1 MSYAVYHT
9 EKGSISSGGIGK
21 HIDREKG
28 AEHTY
33 KHSDPERRNLNENHI
48 INDHCK
54 KPLNLAISDR
64 IKEGYSAKNK
74 AGELKEIR
82 KDAVKYN
89 THILT
94 GSHEKMKEI
103 ENDPQ
108 MRKEWI
114 NQNLDFI
121 KKEFGEKNIVR
132 FAVHRDE
139 KTMHIHAVT
148 VNLTEDG
155 RLSAKEIVGNKKAM
169 QDRQDRY
176 ADQMKKF
183 GLERG
188 IRNTGTKHENQQEFY
203 ARMEKALED
212 GNKDA
217 PDDVKKA
224 VFGVEVGIDKDKTIE
239 NLKGENRSQKTA
251 LSMQKNELL
260 KIKEERKRE
269 AEYKTKITER
279 TKNIDEKLKY
289 TLLDDKIREKVKQEK
304 IDEIGKK
311 YGYDVKQKFNF
322 ISHSIQYK
330 TDDEISKSVSS
341 AVKKVSEEKKLNPI
355 DTALLMRSKEVKEV
369 AVHLKNERA
378 RRNDIDQ
385 NRSRNRGI

>member
-9 EKGSISSGGIGK
+9 EKGSTSSGGIGK

-33 KHSDPERRNLNENHI
+33 KHSDPERRHLNQNI
-48 INDHCK
+48 AVTPHCS
-54 KPLNLAISDR
+54 KPLNVAISDR

-82 KDAVKYN
+82 KDAVKFN

-108 MRKEWI
+108 KRKEWI
-114 NQNLDFI
+114 QDNLDFI

-132 FAVHRDE
+132 FSVHRDE

-155 RLSAKEIVGNKKAM
+155 RLSAKEIVGNKKVM
-169 QDRQDRY
+169 QERQDRY
-176 ADQMKKF
+176 ADQMHKF

-203 ARMEKALED
+203 ARMEKALQD
-212 GNKDA
+212 GNKNA
-217 PDDVKKA
+217 PEVVKKA
-224 VFGVEVGIDKDKTIE
+224 VFGIEVGIDKEKTIE
-239 NLKGENRSQKTA
+239 NLKTENKSQKTA
-251 LSMQKNELL
+251 ISMQKNELFKL
-260 KIKEERKRE
+260 KEERKKD
-269 AEYKTKITER
+269 AEYKTKIIER

-304 IDEIGKK
+304 IDEIGRKH
-311 YGYDVKQKFNF
+311 GYDVKQKFNF
-322 ISHSIQYK
+322 VSHSIQQK
-330 TDDEISKSVSS
+330 TDEEIYKSVIN
-341 AVKKVSEEKKLNPI
+341 AVKKVAEEKKLNPV
-355 DTALLMRSKEVKEV
+355 DTALLMRSNEIKDV
-369 AVHLKNERA
+369 AIHLKNERD

-385 NRSRNRGI
+385 NRSRKRGI